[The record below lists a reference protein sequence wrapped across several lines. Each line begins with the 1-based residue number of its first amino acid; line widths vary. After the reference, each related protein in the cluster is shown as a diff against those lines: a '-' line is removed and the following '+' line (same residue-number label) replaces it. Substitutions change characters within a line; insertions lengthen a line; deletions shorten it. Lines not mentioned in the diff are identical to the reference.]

1 MRDYS
6 EKRGGRDIVQE
17 RKPVAKN
24 RPRRESGGLV
34 LLMWLVAFAG
44 TFGVGFGAGWFVK
57 GTRKQPA
64 PVVLAPAV
72 KKEEPTPAAE
82 QPKAEVPLTFY
93 KTLPAGG
100 KGAMGTGLNLKKPEA
115 PAAAREVPPA
125 PANAPASAPAA
136 PAAPSA
142 EGAAADSSGVAAPVQ
157 AAKAQGASRF
167 VVQLASYREKQEAVA
182 AQSKLAE
189 KGTAAYLVESRVPD
203 RGTWYRLR
211 VGRHLTRAEAGD
223 LAAKYGKGAVVL
235 PE

>member
-57 GTRKQPA
+57 GARKQPA

-125 PANAPASAPAA
+125 PANAPA
-136 PAAPSA
+136 AAPSTD
-142 EGAAADSSGVAAPVQ
+142 GTAADSSDVAAPVP

-167 VVQLASYREKQEAVA
+167 VVQLASYREKQEALT

-223 LAAKYGKGAVVL
+223 LAGKYGKGAVVL